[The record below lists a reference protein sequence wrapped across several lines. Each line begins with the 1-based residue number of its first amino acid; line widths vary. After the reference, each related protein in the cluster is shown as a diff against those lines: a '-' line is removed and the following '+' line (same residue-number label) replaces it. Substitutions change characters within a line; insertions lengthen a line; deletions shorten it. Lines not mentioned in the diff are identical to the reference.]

1 LVRSTPELNN
11 VQTHIPDAALAN
23 PDIALSND
31 IIRSCV
37 HCGVCLSHCPTYQ
50 VRRDEN
56 DSPRGRIVL
65 MRDMYEKGGSPSEE
79 TVKHL
84 DRCLNCL
91 ACEAICPS
99 GVQYSKLIGHGL
111 QHVEASYRRPLIDRM
126 IRWTLTILIP
136 SPRLF
141 RLGLLAGKL
150 AQPIKPFFFGPMRA
164 MLDMTPKGRLPA
176 GSRVDRPQT
185 FSAEG
190 VRKGRVTILNGCVQT
205 VLDPAINEATIR
217 LLQRHGIEVVVARG
231 AGCCGAPSEHM
242 GKEAGALPLVK
253 ANINAWLNE
262 ADGPDGLDAVIVNTS
277 GCGTSLKAYGH
288 ALRLDPE
295 WKDKAE
301 RVSAITRDISEYMVE
316 IGLMKPIKHPN
327 LRVVYHSACSMQH
340 GQRIVHQPLDLM
352 RAAGF
357 EVLEVPDGFMC
368 CGSAGIYNL
377 LQPKLAGE
385 LKHRKAANIKSVGA
399 DVAASGNIGC
409 MTQLADAVGIPFVH
423 TVQLLDWAT
432 GGPCPPALAG
442 HKAGRSRALARAV
455 VAD

>member
-1 LVRSTPELNN
+1 
-11 VQTHIPDAALAN
+11 
-23 PDIALSND
+23 
-31 IIRSCV
+31 
-37 HCGVCLSHCPTYQ
+37 
-50 VRRDEN
+50 
-56 DSPRGRIVL
+56 
-65 MRDMYEKGGSPSEE
+65 MRTMYENGGAPDKD

-99 GVQYSKLIGHGL
+99 GVQYSKLIAHGL
-111 QHVEASYRRPLIDRM
+111 QHVESTYRRPVFDQF
-126 IRWTLTILIP
+126 IRRALTTLIP
-136 SPRLF
+136 NPSRF

-150 AQPIKPFFFGPMRA
+150 AQPLKPFFSGTLRA
-164 MLDMTPKGRLPA
+164 MLDMTPKGHMPA
-176 GSRVDRPQT
+176 GSPVDRPQI
-185 FSAEG
+185 FPAEG
-190 VRKGRVTILNGCVQT
+190 VRRGRVSILNGCVQT

-217 LLQRHGIEVVVARG
+217 LLQRHGIEVVVAKG

-253 ANINAWLNE
+253 ANIDAWLHE

-295 WKDKAE
+295 WKDKAK
-301 RVSAITRDISEYMVE
+301 RLSAMTRDISEYMVE
-316 IGLMKPIKHPN
+316 IGLMRPIKHQD

-377 LQPKLAGE
+377 LQPKLADE
-385 LKHRKAANIKSVGA
+385 LKHRKVANIKSVGA

-432 GGPCPPALAG
+432 GGPCPSALVA
-442 HKAGRSRALARAV
+442 RENRRPQVRA
-455 VAD
+455 